1 MGIASRPRRIA
12 LQVFPCY
19 IFPRSRSSYFHV
31 ERITSMRID
40 RCIPIL
46 IVAAL
51 VWGGESFSLPRF
63 ASRTGARCQSCH
75 INPSGGEMRQT
86 YGVQYGRDQ
95 LPVPAWSSAFDIDDF
110 SNVLT
115 NFLGVG
121 ADFRTLFYYRQLGD
135 TASDNRLVQ
144 MQGDLYLNFRV
155 AKNVGLFLR
164 KGLYSGFEVF
174 GLFNL
179 LPAHGSIKIG
189 KFVPNFGTKVDDH
202 TAYIR
207 TYTGFRPEIDSPEL
221 TGGEVAVSPGPLTIT
236 GGFYNAD
243 AGADFGGLNN
253 KKAFLG
259 RAEGLFSLGT
269 GVNLGLGGDV
279 FTKQNVAGDRKT
291 LMGGFGSFSYGLL
304 SVFGEADLIRNT
316 TLGNTVTGL
325 VVYIEGDYMVT
336 QGVDLKLAYDFY
348 DPDKDLKTGAFSRY
362 SVGVEF
368 FPMGGLGVRPIYR
381 ILTESPSNKT
391 QNEFDLMFHIYL

>member
-1 MGIASRPRRIA
+1 
-12 LQVFPCY
+12 
-19 IFPRSRSSYFHV
+19 
-31 ERITSMRID
+31 
-40 RCIPIL
+40 
-46 IVAAL
+46 
-51 VWGGESFSLPRF
+51 
-63 ASRTGARCQSCH
+63 
-75 INPSGGEMRQT
+75 MRQT
-86 YGVQYGRDQ
+86 YGVQYGREQ
-95 LPVPAWSSAFDIDDF
+95 LPVSAWSNAFDIDDF

-121 ADFRTLFYYRQLGD
+121 ADFRTLFYARQVGD
-135 TASDNRLVQ
+135 TTTDNRWVQ

-155 AKNVGLFLR
+155 AKKVGLFLR
-164 KGLYSGFEVF
+164 KGLYSGFEAW
-174 GLFNL
+174 GLFQI
-179 LPAHGSIKIG
+179 LPANGSIKIG
-189 KFVPNFGTKVDDH
+189 KFVPNFGTKLDDH

-221 TGGEVAVSPGPLTIT
+221 TGAEVAIAPGPLMIT

-259 RAEGLFSLGT
+259 RAEGMFPLGT
-269 GVNLGLGGDV
+269 GVSIGVGGDV
-279 FTKQNVAGDRKT
+279 FTKQNAAGDTKT

-316 TLGNTVTGL
+316 SLGKTITGL
-325 VVYIEGDYMVT
+325 VAYVEGDYMVT

-362 SVGVEF
+362 SVGLEF
-368 FPMGGLGVRPIYR
+368 FPMGGVEVRPVFR
-381 ILTESPSNKT
+381 ILTESPANKT